1 MSLAKDELTHKVR
14 THFKTDFQRRVF
26 DAAVKSFDHEDNP
39 LRLNNFATA
48 LRELGRIWL
57 EAIAPK
63 EKIRACDWFE
73 QAPNLREKDGV
84 TRAQRAR
91 YAVQE
96 ELHDNFVLEQLHID
110 VHSTIKEYTALI
122 DELSKYT
129 HITEETFDIP
139 DEDAELQAVRALETF
154 DQLSELI
161 NERRDALRSSAADAA
176 KDALAEKLFGEVN
189 DELDRLSTHT
199 SVDDVQLEYL
209 AIVSI
214 TPDQIVYQGKG
225 SVDVRLQYGSD
236 SDVARDDGAVMH
248 DSYPLDCQFEADT
261 SDPLAISIVPGTL
274 DLDTFSFYD
283 DGED

>member
-1 MSLAKDELTHKVR
+1 MSLGKDELTHKVR
-14 THFKTDFQRRVF
+14 AHFEMDFQRRVF

-57 EAIAPK
+57 EQLAPK

-73 QAPNLREKDGV
+73 QEPNLSEKDGV
-84 TRAQRAR
+84 TRAQRAK

-96 ELHDNFVLEQLHID
+96 ELHDDFVLEQLHINVD
-110 VHSTIKEYTALI
+110 STIKEYTSLI
-122 DELSKYT
+122 KELNAYT
-129 HITEETFDIP
+129 HITEKTFDIP
-139 DEDAELQAVRALETF
+139 DEDAELQAMRALETF

-161 NERRDALRSSAADAA
+161 KERHDNLRSRAADAA
-176 KDALAEKLFGEVN
+176 KDALAQELFGEVN
-189 DELDRLSTHT
+189 DELDCLSTHS
-199 SVDDVQLEYL
+199 SVVDVHIEHL
-209 AIVSI
+209 AIVSL
-214 TPDQIVYQGKG
+214 TPDQIVYQGEG

-236 SDVARDDGAVMH
+236 SDAARDDGAVTH
-248 DSYPLDCQFEADT
+248 DNYPLDCQFEAVT

-274 DLDTFSFYD
+274 KIDTFNFYD